1 VRKENLMTD
10 RPKWLSERV
19 WPFSIRTAVVDGTV
33 ISYTDEGTGP
43 TLVLVHDGLWSFLW
57 GQAIERLRDQFR
69 VITLDF
75 PGSGLSPA
83 ADRPV
88 GLESD
93 SALLEMLV
101 DRLELSELTLVA
113 HDLGG
118 PVGLGLAARRPDLV
132 TGLVLV
138 NTFAWPPHTRSLRVM
153 LGLMGS
159 APMRGL
165 NSGTNLMARATS
177 GRFGVGRHL
186 SEEARRAFIGPFI
199 ESRVPRR
206 RFHLLMGSVQGE
218 SEYLSR
224 IEGALLTT
232 LENRPVLTVF
242 GQQNDPFHFQARF
255 KEIFPDV
262 TEMVIPR
269 GNHFPMCDDPS
280 AFAKGVG
287 SWHTRVHRRNA
298 R

>member
-1 VRKENLMTD
+1 MTD
-10 RPKWLSERV
+10 RPQWLSDEV
-19 WPFSIRTAVVDGTV
+19 WPFSIRTAVVDGTP

-43 TLVLVHDGLWSFLW
+43 TLVLVHDGMWSFLW
-57 GQAIERLRDQFR
+57 GQAIERLRDRFR

-93 SALLEMLV
+93 SALLERLV

-118 PVGLGLAARRPDLV
+118 PVGLGLAARRPELV

-138 NTFAWPPHTRSLRVM
+138 NSFAWPPHVRSLRVM

-159 APMRGL
+159 APLRGL
-165 NSGTNLMARATS
+165 NVGTNLIARATS

-186 SEEARRAFIGPFI
+186 SQDARKAFIGPFL
-199 ESRVPRR
+199 ESKVPRR

-218 SEYLSR
+218 SEYLSQ
-224 IEGALLTT
+224 IELALRTT
-232 LENRPVLTVF
+232 LKDRPVLTVF
-242 GQQNDPFHFQARF
+242 GERNDPFHFQARF

-262 TEMVIPR
+262 TEIVIPK

-280 AFAKGVG
+280 GFAEQVAD
-287 SWHTRVHRRNA
+287 WLTRAHPRSA